1 MGSTKELYR
10 GLCAHEGR
18 DAELMTGGGREAV
31 GSFDL
36 PRLETWNQIWLVGK
50 SRRSSFAFLSR
61 SIDYKA
67 GLALASQ
74 DLFMYYVCSLRT
86 I

>member
-1 MGSTKELYR
+1 
-10 GLCAHEGR
+10 
-18 DAELMTGGGREAV
+18 MTGGGREAV

-50 SRRSSFAFLSR
+50 SRGSSFAFLSR

-74 DLFMYYVCSLRT
+74 DLFKVCITLPTLCCVAGHYVCSLRT